1 MVGPLASPVAFQQ
14 VTSTMEGPKSS
25 STKAEEDRPI
35 RVLVL
40 GGTGHY
46 GQHIVRSLAQRGA
59 AVRVLSRNA
68 ASARSLLGEAAEIVA
83 GDITAESARRT
94 ALQGVEALVIAVSAM
109 APALIR
115 LTKAIEEEAVLAL
128 LAEAKELAVNRV
140 VFLSVYEVRREM
152 LAGLDLASGRAK
164 LHVEQALAASD
175 LNWTV
180 LGCAPSMQ
188 VFFAMIRGDR
198 MMVPGGG
205 PPALPTVSAVD
216 VGEIA
221 AQAALRCDLGSQR
234 FRLVGPQALSFP
246 EAALRIAAVLGRP
259 IRFRPIPLALPTLA
273 WWITRPLAHLSNRL
287 LYVNQMLGFIQLL
300 NRFPAEIAAE
310 APQAHRL
317 LTDAFSYQPTT
328 LEMEVHRWRAAQE
341 KT

>member
-1 MVGPLASPVAFQQ
+1 MSKTVVP
-14 VTSTMEGPKSS
+14 
-25 STKAEEDRPI
+25 
-35 RVLVL
+35 RVLVV

-59 AVRVLSRNA
+59 TVRVLSRNA
-68 ASARSLLGEAAEIVA
+68 ASARSLLGEAPDIVE
-83 GDITAESARRT
+83 GDITSKTARRT
-94 ALQGVEALVIAVSAM
+94 ALPGMDALVIAVSAM

-115 LTKAIEEEAVLAL
+115 ETKAIEEDAILAL
-128 LAEAKELAVNRV
+128 LAEAKELAVSRV
-140 VFLSVYEVRREM
+140 VYLSVYEVRQEVVK
-152 LAGLDLASGRAK
+152 GLDLASGRAK

-188 VFFAMIRGDR
+188 IFFAMIRGDT

-205 PPALPTVSAVD
+205 PPALPTVAAVD

-221 AQAALRCDLGSQR
+221 AQAALRDDLSSRR
-234 FRLVGPQALSFP
+234 FRLVGPEALSFP
-246 EAALRIAAVLGRP
+246 EAAQRIAAVLGRP
-259 IRFRPIPLALPTLA
+259 IRFRSIPLALPTLA
-273 WWITRPLAHLSNRL
+273 WQLTRPLARFSDRL

-317 LTDAFSYQPTT
+317 LTDTFSYQPTT
-328 LEMEVHRWRAAQE
+328 LEMEVQRWRAAQE
-341 KT
+341 KR